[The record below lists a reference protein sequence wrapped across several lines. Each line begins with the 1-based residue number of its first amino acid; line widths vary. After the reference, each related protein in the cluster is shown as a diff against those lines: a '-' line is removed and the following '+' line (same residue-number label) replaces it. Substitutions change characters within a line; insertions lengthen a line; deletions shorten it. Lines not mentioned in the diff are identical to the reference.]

1 MTVTYD
7 SIATTTLGSAAST
20 ITFSSIPG
28 TFTDLRLV
36 LNGRTLNTT
45 GTYVS
50 FRINGD
56 TGTNY
61 SYTKVYGNGDSATSS
76 RGTST
81 ATLWINDA
89 DASGANPYL
98 IEVDI
103 FSYAGSTNKTLL
115 TTASMDRNGGGI
127 VDKTVGLWR
136 NTAAITSVTFVNSA
150 GNAFQSGTTAT
161 LYGIKSE

>member
-1 MTVTYD
+1 MPATYEPI
-7 SIATTTLGSAAST
+7 SSTTLGSAAAT
-20 ITFSSIPG
+20 ITMSSIPS
-28 TFTDLRLV
+28 TYTDLRIV
-36 LNGRTLNTT
+36 LNGITLTSA

-61 SYTKVYGNGDSATSS
+61 SYTKIYGTGASALSS

-81 ATLWINDA
+81 ATLYLNDA

-115 TTASMDRNGGGI
+115 ASSSLDRNGGGLT
-127 VDKTVGLWR
+127 DRTVGLWR
-136 NTAAITSVTFVNSA
+136 NTAAINSITFVSIA
-150 GNAFQSGTTAT
+150 GNNFQSGTTAT
-161 LYGIKSE
+161 LYGIKAA